1 MWGTKASVFHK
12 SPNNKP
18 EPLIGNNNLEMHFG
32 TQIIARQPI
41 SNKQVAACVYEAHNF
56 AYQPQS
62 AASSRTSNTPSVLRA
77 PQSSLSPGELGTWP
91 QVSYSSQV
99 CRRSAAPA
107 WYARILSTVLAFYF
121 SNTCYFTFKLGRHWR
136 TEHLFCIP
144 ISSDE
149 GGGVF
154 ASPLVKKKVLAYLCL
169 CSL

>member
-12 SPNNKP
+12 SPNNKQ

-32 TQIIARQPI
+32 TQIIARHPI

-62 AASSRTSNTPSVLRA
+62 AASSRTSNTPLVLQT
-77 PQSSLSPGELGTWP
+77 PQSSLSPGEPGTWP

-99 CRRSAAPA
+99 CRRSAAPV

-121 SNTCYFTFKLGRHWR
+121 SNTCYFTFKLGHHWR

-149 GGGVF
+149 GGGIF
-154 ASPLVKKKVLAYLCL
+154 ASPLVKKKVLAYLCMCNL
-169 CSL
+169 